1 MNSLG
6 RIFGVIALLGL
17 IIGFIPLFGWLN
29 WFNIPF
35 AIIGLVFSVLGKS
48 SGSKTICL
56 VAIFLGLLR
65 LLLGGGLI

>member
-1 MNSLG
+1 MNSIG

-17 IIGFIPLFGWLN
+17 LIGFIPLFGWIN
-29 WFNIPF
+29 WLNIPF
-35 AIIGLVFSVLGKS
+35 ALIGLVFSILGKS

-65 LLLGGGLI
+65 LILGGGLV